1 MTVHQRLG
9 RAQAVLVLGSDDENR
24 SIYIDR
30 AWLAPGETGTEAFE
44 QVSKHRR
51 SYTGGLI
58 FPATEL
64 RAYLLSFVSSRVAFV
79 ESRGVLRP
87 PTPDLMDWGKKLQMN
102 RASRCAGY
110 ITGRGVIAT
119 TI

>member
-58 FPATEL
+58 FTATEL
-64 RAYLLSFVSSRVAFV
+64 RAYLLSFVSSRVRSSQPGYPAIILRLRSV
-79 ESRGVLRP
+79 AQENESISAQSSGMSPQVL
-87 PTPDLMDWGKKLQMN
+87 LLG
-102 RASRCAGY
+102 G
-110 ITGRGVIAT
+110 I
-119 TI
+119 